1 VVEGSPELLVDAHAE
16 VGEGPSWDSRENVLW
31 WVDIT
36 RNLVHRYD
44 PVTREDTSIDVGQAV
59 GAVVPR
65 KQGGLALAVK
75 DGFAVLDPKTGRTTL
90 IAAVEKDRPENR
102 MNDAKCDSGGRLWG
116 GTMAYDESPGAGAL
130 YRLNPDGSVATI
142 LENVTCSNGLG
153 WSPDDRLM
161 YYIDSGAQQVDVFD
175 FDAASGQATNRRKLL
190 DIPAEAGVPDGMTVD
205 AEGFLWVALWGGG
218 AVRRYSPRGELERIV
233 KMPARQV
240 TSMAFGGAD
249 LSDLYLTT
257 ATEGLSDADR
267 RVDAHAGGLF
277 LFRPK
282 VKGQPTRSFG

>member
-1 VVEGSPELLVDAHAE
+1 
-16 VGEGPSWDSRENVLW
+16 
-31 WVDIT
+31 
-36 RNLVHRYD
+36 
-44 PVTREDTSIDVGQAV
+44 
-59 GAVVPR
+59 
-65 KQGGLALAVK
+65 
-75 DGFAVLDPKTGRTTL
+75 
-90 IAAVEKDRPENR
+90 
-102 MNDAKCDSGGRLWG
+102 
-116 GTMAYDESPGAGAL
+116 
-130 YRLNPDGSVATI
+130 
-142 LENVTCSNGLG
+142 
-153 WSPDDRLM
+153 
-161 YYIDSGAQQVDVFD
+161 
-175 FDAASGQATNRRKLL
+175 GQATNRRKLL